1 MFRKCKKYARQK
13 ILNLIELRLKTYADE
28 IDQKIE
34 RESEASKKRE
44 EEHKTEIRQCRK
56 KSIDFMPCRYQMR
69 LDIIILTS
77 CTNQRSAG
85 TLQTDEAT
93 HRTCI
98 LNSWERHLKQRLRK
112 RSQLERTVVWS
123 LYAVDGDSLENT
135 KQSEQKLIRYFCC

>member
-56 KSIDFMPCRYQMR
+56 KIDRFYAMQVSDAIGYHNIDVMHEPAVSRYIADR
-69 LDIIILTS
+69 
-77 CTNQRSAG
+77 RSNA
-85 TLQTDEAT
+85 QDMHFE
-93 HRTCI
+93 
-98 LNSWERHLKQRLRK
+98 
-112 RSQLERTVVWS
+112 QLGAAFERTVVWS